1 MNKRRSIEDLRAA
14 AETLQQRLA
23 IPASLTF
30 ATGRSAGGWLISKTA
45 LTYPQLFGGIILEAP
60 LLDLRAATAHP
71 STPLYHQEIYEWGKD
86 AAQQLSTLPTAGVAD
101 IPFHVATLVPLRDAL
116 ISNQEAVHFALAA
129 RCSVPSN
136 KKVLVMELPN
146 SGHLGANNRHEQ
158 REWEDLQVGLI
169 TAALPQ

>member
-14 AETLQQRLA
+14 AETLQQRLT

-45 LTYPQLFGGIILEAP
+45 LAYPQLFGGIILEAP

-86 AAQQLSTLPTAGVAD
+86 AAQQLSTLPTAAVAD
-101 IPFHVATLVPLRDAL
+101 IPFHVAALVPLRDAL

-129 RCSVPSN
+129 RCSAPSN

-169 TAALPQ
+169 TALLPQ